1 MTTLLVRRAMVA
13 WQDRVR
19 SYRVIIDDKEVAQ
32 IANGAEVEVPVDAG
46 KHVVQLK
53 IDWCQSE
60 ALEVNVASGE
70 KKILECGPNATPWLA
85 LLYITVLRKK
95 YLWLCPAPSPS
106 NRSFQRTA
114 YGGR

>member
-1 MTTLLVRRAMVA
+1 MTTLLVRRAKVT

-19 SYRVIIDDKEVAQ
+19 SYRVNIDDNEVAQ
-32 IANGAEVEVPVDAG
+32 VANGAEVEVPVTAG

-60 ALEVNVASGE
+60 ALEIDVPSGE
-70 KKILECGPNATPWLA
+70 RQILECGPNATPWLA

-95 YLWLCPAPSPS
+95 YLWLRPAPSPS
-106 NRSFQRTA
+106 NQAFQRTA